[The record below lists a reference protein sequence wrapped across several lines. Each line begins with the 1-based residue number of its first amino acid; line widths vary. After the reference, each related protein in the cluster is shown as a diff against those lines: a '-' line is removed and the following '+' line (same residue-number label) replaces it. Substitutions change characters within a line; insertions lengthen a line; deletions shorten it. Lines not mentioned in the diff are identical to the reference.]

1 MRVFLSLPMNGK
13 DNEWIRNEKE
23 KMIRNY
29 DAMCGDGVKNT
40 YVDTIDMI
48 MPADIFLQNVEE
60 GSEIV
65 NRIWFLSE
73 SLKIMSKC
81 DVVLFHP
88 EAFHAKGCCVEYF
101 TATKYG
107 IDEVSLEVISRI
119 LETYICRFTIHS
131 RRDKVYKFLC
141 DAGIWSRELLMKQT
155 DDDILKLQKTIKGLG
170 PTYAHEIIKLRDSI
184 KEAWKNGEED

>member
-13 DNEWIRNEKE
+13 DSAWIRSEKE

-29 DAMCGDGVKNT
+29 DAMCGPDVKNT
-40 YVDTIDMI
+40 YLDTIDLV
-48 MPADIFLQNVEE
+48 MPADIFIKNKDEK
-60 GSEIV
+60 EIV

-81 DVVLFHP
+81 DVVLLHP
-88 EAFHAKGCCVEYF
+88 DAFLAVGCCVEHF

-107 IDEVSLEVISRI
+107 IHVSHLFIANRS

-131 RRDKVYKFLC
+131 RRDKVYKFLY
-141 DAGIWSRELLMKQT
+141 DAGIWSYQLLMKLS
-155 DDDILKLQKTIKGLG
+155 DSDILELQKKTKGMG
-170 PTYAHEIIKLRDSI
+170 PTYVHEIIKLRDSI
-184 KEAWKNGEED
+184 KEALKKED

>member
-13 DNEWIRNEKE
+13 DNAWIRREKE

-29 DAMCGDGVKNT
+29 DAMCGDDVKNT
-40 YVDTIDMI
+40 YVDTIDMT
-48 MPADIFLQNVEE
+48 MPADIFLENINEE
-60 GSEIV
+60 EIV

-88 EAFHAKGCCVEYF
+88 EASHAKGCCVEYL

-107 IDEVSLEVISRI
+107 IDEVSLDVASRM

-131 RRDKVYKFLC
+131 RRDKVYKFLY
-141 DAGIWSRELLMKQT
+141 DAGIWSRELLMKCS
-155 DDDILKLQKTIKGLG
+155 DNDILELQKTTKGLG
-170 PTYAHEIIKLRDSI
+170 PTYAHEIIKLRNSI
-184 KEAWKNGEED
+184 KKAWKEGEEN

>member
-1 MRVFLSLPMNGK
+1 MNVFLSLPMNGK
-13 DNEWIRNEKE
+13 DNEWIRTEKE

-40 YVDTIDMI
+40 YVDSIDMT
-48 MPADIFLQNVEE
+48 MPADIFLENVGEE
-60 GSEIV
+60 EIV

-81 DVVLFHP
+81 DVILFHP
-88 EAFHAKGCCVEYF
+88 EAFHAKGCCVEYL

-107 IDEVSLEVISRI
+107 IDEVSLDVASRM
-119 LETYICRFTIHS
+119 LETYICHFAIHS
-131 RRDKVYKFLC
+131 RRDKVQKFLY
-141 DAGIWSRELLMKQT
+141 DTGIWSRELLMRYS
-155 DDDILKLQKTIKGLG
+155 DDDILELQKKTKGMG

-184 KEAWKNGEED
+184 KKGLEKED

>member
-40 YVDTIDMI
+40 YVDTIDMT
-48 MPADIFLQNVEE
+48 MPADIFLENVGEE
-60 GSEIV
+60 EIV

-81 DVVLFHP
+81 DIVLFHP
-88 EAFHAKGCCVEYF
+88 EASHAKGCCVECF

-107 IDEVSLEVISRI
+107 IDDVNLEITSRI
-119 LETYICRFTIHS
+119 LETYVCHFTIHS

-155 DDDILKLQKTIKGLG
+155 NDDILKLQKTTKGMG
-170 PTYAHEIIKLRDSI
+170 PTYAHEIVKLRDSI
-184 KEAWKNGEED
+184 KEALEEGEEN

>member
-40 YVDTIDMI
+40 YVDSIDMT
-48 MPADIFLQNVEE
+48 MPADIFLENVGEE
-60 GSEIV
+60 EIV

-81 DVVLFHP
+81 DVILFHP
-88 EAFHAKGCCVEYF
+88 EAFHAKGCSVEYL
-101 TATKYG
+101 TATTYG
-107 IDEVSLEVISRI
+107 IDDMSLEITSRI

-131 RRDKVYKFLC
+131 RRDKVQKFLY
-141 DAGIWSRELLMKQT
+141 DAGIWCRELLMKQT
-155 DDDILKLQKTIKGLG
+155 DDDILELQKTTKGLG
-170 PTYAHEIIKLRDSI
+170 PTYAHEIIKLRNSI
-184 KEAWKNGEED
+184 EKAWKEGEEN

>member
-13 DNEWIRNEKE
+13 DDTWIRSEKE

-29 DAMCGDGVKNT
+29 DAMCGPDVKNT
-40 YVDTIDMI
+40 YIDTIDMT
-48 MPADIFLQNVEE
+48 MPADIFLENVGEE
-60 GSEIV
+60 EIV

-81 DVVLFHP
+81 DVVLLHP

-101 TATKYG
+101 TASKYG
-107 IDEVSLEVISRI
+107 IDDVSLDVTSHI
-119 LETYICRFTIHS
+119 LETYICRFTIYS

-141 DAGIWSRELLMKQT
+141 DAGIWSRELLMKYS
-155 DDDILKLQKTIKGLG
+155 DDDILELQKKTKGLG
-170 PTYAHEIIKLRDSI
+170 PTYAHEIMKLRDSI
-184 KEAWKNGEED
+184 KKAWKEGEEN

>member
-1 MRVFLSLPMNGK
+1 MNGK
-13 DNEWIRNEKE
+13 DITWIRSEKE

-40 YVDTIDMI
+40 YFDTIDMV
-48 MPADIFLQNVEE
+48 MPADIFLENVGEE
-60 GSEIV
+60 EIV

-88 EAFHAKGCCVEYF
+88 EAFHAKGCCVEYL

-107 IDEVSLEVISRI
+107 IDEVSLEITSRM
-119 LETYICRFTIHS
+119 LETYVCHFTVYS
-131 RRDKVYKFLC
+131 RRDKVQKFLY
-141 DAGIWSRELLMKQT
+141 DTGIWSRELLMKYS
-155 DDDILKLQKTIKGLG
+155 DDDILKLQKTTKGLG
-170 PTYAHEIIKLRDSI
+170 PTYAHELIKLRDAI
-184 KEAWKNGEED
+184 KKDLENKED